1 MELDVF
7 ARFHAA
13 PWQEERMAQVL
24 RDQVVAVRCPSA
36 PAEN

>member
-13 PWQEERMAQVL
+13 PGQEERMAQVL
-24 RDQVVAVRCPSA
+24 REVHKF
-36 PAEN
+36 